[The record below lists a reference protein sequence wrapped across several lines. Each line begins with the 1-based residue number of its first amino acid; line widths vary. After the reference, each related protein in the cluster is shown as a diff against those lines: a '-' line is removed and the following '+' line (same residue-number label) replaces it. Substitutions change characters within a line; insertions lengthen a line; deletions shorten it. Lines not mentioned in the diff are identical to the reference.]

1 MVFDILY
8 RDCRDLTARPLRDRR
23 ARLED
28 VVAGSEP
35 ISRLSTTVLSSRERL
50 RVGSEGAY
58 RKGPVCGRCLR
69 RTFTLALVLLLVGAP
84 TVSLGQSPPRRPFRV
99 GVLHGAF
106 FPIIPP
112 VEGLKAGLKILGRE
126 EGRDVVYEIRFT
138 RGKSEGAVTEAT
150 ELVKSGV
157 DVICAFNE
165 ELALAAKRAS
175 GTIPIVFMGVGDPV
189 ATGLVASISHPGGNV
204 TGVSGMLADLV
215 TKRLETLKALVPGL
229 RRVWTVYHADEV
241 SSRSA
246 ARVATETAS
255 RLRLDVLDR
264 PVRTSAELVTNL
276 RGVQPGDGLLAPES
290 TSLDIPNIIL
300 ELQLGNRIPAVF
312 ASTFWVQAGGLAAYG
327 ADMQPQGVQAARL
340 VDKILRGANPRDLP
354 VEAATKIELAV
365 NVKAAR
371 HLGLTIP
378 NEILQRAEQIIQ

>member
-1 MVFDILY
+1 MRV
-8 RDCRDLTARPLRDRR
+8 RVRCRA
-23 ARLED
+23 
-28 VVAGSEP
+28 
-35 ISRLSTTVLSSRERL
+35 ERL
-50 RVGSEGAY
+50 RVGAEGEY
-58 RKGPVCGRCLR
+58 GKGPMCGRRLR
-69 RTFTLALVLLLVGAP
+69 VTLTIALVLVVASAP
-84 TVSLGQSPPRRPFRV
+84 ALTLGQPPPRPFRV

-106 FPIIPP
+106 FPMIPP
-112 VEGLKAGLKILGRE
+112 VEGLKAGLKALGRE

-138 RGKSEGAVTEAT
+138 RGESEAAMTEAT
-150 ELVKSGV
+150 ELIKGRI

-165 ELALAAKRAS
+165 DLALAAKRVS

-204 TGVSGMLADLV
+204 TGVSGMLNELV
-215 TKRLETLKALVPGL
+215 PKRLETLKALVPGL
-229 RRVWTVYHADEV
+229 RRVWAVYHADEV

-246 ARVATETAS
+246 ARVATEVAS
-255 RLRLDVLDR
+255 RFPLDLLDR
-264 PVRTSAELVTNL
+264 PVRSSAELVTNL

-290 TSLDIPNIIL
+290 TSLDIPRIIL
-300 ELQLGNRIPAVF
+300 DLQLGNRIPAVF

-327 ADMQPQGVQAARL
+327 ADMLPQGAQAARL
-340 VDKILRGANPRDLP
+340 VDRILRGAKPRDLP

-378 NEILQRAEQIIQ
+378 NDILQRAEQIIQ

>member
-1 MVFDILY
+1 MRV
-8 RDCRDLTARPLRDRR
+8 RVRCRAATDCAWAPR
-23 ARLED
+23 E
-28 VVAGSEP
+28 
-35 ISRLSTTVLSSRERL
+35 STVGAVCGRRL
-50 RVGSEGAY
+50 RV
-58 RKGPVCGRCLR
+58 
-69 RTFTLALVLLLVGAP
+69 TLAIALVLLAGAP
-84 TVSLGQSPPRRPFRV
+84 ALTLGQPPAARPFRV

-106 FPIIPP
+106 FPMIPP
-112 VEGLKAGLKILGRE
+112 VEGLKTGLKALGRE
-126 EGRDVVYEIRFT
+126 EGRDVVYKIRFT
-138 RGKSEGAVTEAT
+138 RGKSEAAMNEAS
-150 ELVKSGV
+150 ELVKAGI

-165 ELALAAKRAS
+165 ELALAAKHVS
-175 GTIPIVFMGVGDPV
+175 GIIPIVFMGVGDPV

-204 TGVSGMLADLV
+204 TGVAGMLNELV
-215 TKRLETLKALVPGL
+215 PKRLETLKALVPGL

-246 ARVATETAS
+246 ARVATEVAS
-255 RLRLDVLDR
+255 RLRLDLLDR

-290 TSLDIPNIIL
+290 TSLDIPRVIL
-300 ELQLGNRIPAVF
+300 DLQLGNRIPAVF

-327 ADMQPQGVQAARL
+327 ADMLPQGTQAARL
-340 VDKILRGANPRDLP
+340 VDRRIIRGAKPRDLP

-378 NEILQRAEQIIQ
+378 NDILQRAEQIIQ